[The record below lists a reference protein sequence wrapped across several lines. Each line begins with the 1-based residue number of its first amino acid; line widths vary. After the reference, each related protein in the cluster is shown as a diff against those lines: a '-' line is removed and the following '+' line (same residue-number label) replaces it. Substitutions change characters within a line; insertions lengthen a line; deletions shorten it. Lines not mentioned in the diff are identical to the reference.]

1 MQSAVKCLQ
10 SVAFSQKMIVRLR
23 LHHFFLAGNSGV
35 VGFFAL
41 LVCFLQTA
49 VGLNCSEIKNNA
61 QKPTTKKHK
70 SLKFLI
76 FRDVN
81 HGVVILCLP
90 TLFFLFKISMSETFY

>member
-10 SVAFSQKMIVRLR
+10 SVAFSQKMIVRLW

-41 LVCFLQTA
+41 LVCFLQTD

-61 QKPTTKKHK
+61 QKIHYQKTQKPEISDIWGCKSWCCNSVSPYFIFPFQNKH
-70 SLKFLI
+70 
-76 FRDVN
+76 V
-81 HGVVILCLP
+81 
-90 TLFFLFKISMSETFY
+90 